1 MCAMD
6 DDLQELYQ
14 AVILEHNRTPCNKYV
29 PESYHTHAD
38 GYNPSCGDKVS
49 VYVNF
54 NGCVISE
61 LAFFGEG
68 CAISQASASLM
79 AQLLKNKTKA
89 EALSIADDVCSGLSG
104 GNVDLGRYGDVG
116 ALAGVR
122 KFPMRIKCATIA
134 WHTLQDAIRRM

>member
-1 MCAMD
+1 MD
-6 DDLQELYQ
+6 DSLQELYQ

-29 PESYHTHAD
+29 PESYHSHAD

-54 NGCVISE
+54 DGDTISE
-61 LAFFGEG
+61 LSFSGEG

-79 AQLLKNKTKA
+79 TQLLKNRSKA
-89 EALSIADDVCSGLSG
+89 EALSIVDSICKGLSG
-104 GNVDLGRYGDVG
+104 KSVDLDAYGDIG
-116 ALAGVR
+116 ALMGVR

-134 WHTLQDAIRRM
+134 WHTLENAIRGA